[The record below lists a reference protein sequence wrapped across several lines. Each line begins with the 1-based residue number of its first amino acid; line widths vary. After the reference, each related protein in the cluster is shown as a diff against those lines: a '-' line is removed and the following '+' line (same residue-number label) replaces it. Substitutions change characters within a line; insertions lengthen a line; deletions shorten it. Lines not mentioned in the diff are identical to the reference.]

1 MELIELKNI
10 SKKYSERFYA
20 LNNVNLKIKKNDF
33 VSIMGTSGSG
43 KSTLLN
49 IIGFMDKASSGEYY
63 FNGIKVDEFNND
75 KLSSIRN
82 KNISFIFQNFALMK
96 DYNVYDNVELPL
108 LRRKMSEKCK
118 REEIK
123 KALKMV
129 NIEEKINKM
138 PHELSGG
145 EQQRVAIA
153 RALVSGA
160 EIILADEPT
169 GALDKKTGEDIM
181 NILSKLNEQG
191 KTIIL
196 ITHDENISS
205 YAKRHI
211 KIQDGIIHE

>member
-10 SKKYSERFYA
+10 SKRYGEEFYA
-20 LNNVNLKIKKNDF
+20 LNKVNLKIKKNDF
-33 VSIMGTSGSG
+33 ISIMGASGSG

-49 IIGFMDKASSGEYY
+49 IIGFMDKASRGEYY
-63 FNGIKVDEFNND
+63 FNGIKVDEFNSN
-75 KLSSIRN
+75 KLSLIRN
-82 KNISFIFQNFALMK
+82 RNISFIFQNFALMR

-108 LRRKMSEKCK
+108 LRRNVSEKYK
-118 REEIK
+118 KEEIK

-129 NIEEKINKM
+129 NIEEQIYKM
-138 PHELSGG
+138 PHQLSGG

-169 GALDKKTGEDIM
+169 GSLDKKTGEDIM
-181 NILSKLNEQG
+181 NILSKLNNQG

-196 ITHDENISS
+196 ITHDEKVSS

-211 KIQDGIIHE
+211 KIEDGIIYE

>member
-118 REEIK
+118 RKEIK

>member
-1 MELIELKNI
+1 
-10 SKKYSERFYA
+10 
-20 LNNVNLKIKKNDF
+20 
-33 VSIMGTSGSG
+33 
-43 KSTLLN
+43 
-49 IIGFMDKASSGEYY
+49 
-63 FNGIKVDEFNND
+63 
-75 KLSSIRN
+75 
-82 KNISFIFQNFALMK
+82 MK
-96 DYNVYDNVELPL
+96 GYNVYDNVELPL

-160 EIILADEPT
+160 EIVLADEPT
-169 GALDKKTGEDIM
+169 GALDRKTGEDIM
-181 NILSKLNEQG
+181 NILSKLNEHG

-196 ITHDENISS
+196 ITHDEKISS

-211 KIQDGIIHE
+211 KIEDGIIYE

>member
-49 IIGFMDKASSGEYY
+49 IIGFMDKASCGEYY
-63 FNGIKVDEFNND
+63 FNGVKIDEFSND
-75 KLSSIRN
+75 KLSLIRN

-169 GALDKKTGEDIM
+169 GALDRKTGEDIM
-181 NILSKLNEQG
+181 NILLKLNEQG

-196 ITHDENISS
+196 ITHDEKISS

-211 KIQDGIIHE
+211 KIEDGIIYE